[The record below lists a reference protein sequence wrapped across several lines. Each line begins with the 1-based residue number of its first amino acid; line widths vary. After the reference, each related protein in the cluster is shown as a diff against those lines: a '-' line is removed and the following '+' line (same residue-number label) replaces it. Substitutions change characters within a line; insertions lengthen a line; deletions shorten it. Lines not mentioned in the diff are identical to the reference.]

1 MPDLI
6 IYAIVAV
13 TIASYT
19 IIAWLTAGIIYRKW
33 RRHHVKG

>member
-19 IIAWLTAGIIYRKW
+19 IIAWLTAGIVYRRLT
-33 RRHHVKG
+33 RRS